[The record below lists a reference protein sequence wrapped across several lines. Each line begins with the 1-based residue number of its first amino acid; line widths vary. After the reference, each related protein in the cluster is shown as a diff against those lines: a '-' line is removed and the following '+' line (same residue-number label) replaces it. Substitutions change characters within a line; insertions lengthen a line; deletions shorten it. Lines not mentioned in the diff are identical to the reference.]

1 MDKIDIKRKTREVSG
16 YKWMGDGIL
25 NDFNVD
31 RSEPAVIIA
40 DHMDIEFEGKKRTR
54 PEVKTHTVTFLTA
67 GQMVKQLEIPEDT
80 TILEAGWQEGM
91 DLPSV
96 CESGSCTHCVARIA
110 AGKVYQES
118 PVCLDDNDLKK
129 GYACLCQAMPREN
142 LVVHTHAFNDLY
154 LSKNLDF

>member
-1 MDKIDIKRKTREVSG
+1 MSG

-31 RSEPAVIIA
+31 RSEPATIIA
-40 DHMDIEFEGKKRTR
+40 DHMDKEFDGGKSEFNEKKKAR
-54 PEVKTHTVTFLTA
+54 PEVKTHMVTFLTA
-67 GQMVKQLEIPEDT
+67 GQVVKQLEIPEDT
-80 TILEAGWQEGM
+80 TILEASWQEGM

-129 GYACLCQAMPREN
+129 GYACLCQAAPREN
-142 LVVHTHAFNDLY
+142 LVIHTHAFNDLY